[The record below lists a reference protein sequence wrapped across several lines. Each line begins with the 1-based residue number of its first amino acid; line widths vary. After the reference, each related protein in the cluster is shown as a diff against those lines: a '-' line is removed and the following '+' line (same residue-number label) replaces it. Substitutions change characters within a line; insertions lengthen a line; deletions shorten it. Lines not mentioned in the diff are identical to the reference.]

1 MYNYDFQNESVVSER
16 QNVFAEIKEK
26 ELFVNV
32 LVTDKNLLIFYN
44 IENDIATLKSRGV
57 FVAPNYELLI
67 KFDLKSI
74 RYSCEDNNT
83 YINDDVVLYD
93 FVLKEDD

>member
-1 MYNYDFQNESVVSER
+1 MYSYDFENESIICER
-16 QNVFAEIKEK
+16 HNVFAEIKEK

-44 IENDIATLKSRGV
+44 IENDIVTLKSRGV